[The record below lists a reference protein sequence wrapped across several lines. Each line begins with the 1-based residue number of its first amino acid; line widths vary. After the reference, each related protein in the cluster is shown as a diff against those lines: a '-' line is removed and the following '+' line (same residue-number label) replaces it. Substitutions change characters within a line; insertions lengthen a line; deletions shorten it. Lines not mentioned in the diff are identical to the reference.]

1 MNEYKTYQATKVIVS
16 QKKRKHEEAAQH
28 STDISNPTGT
38 GTDHDAKKA
47 KVYSQ
52 VPMDSALNS
61 GSASHTSSKPK
72 VASQKAF
79 EDQLVRMLI
88 EDMQPLS
95 TVERHGF
102 RKFCSLLL
110 PGYAVPSRRST
121 SRWLHE
127 LYAVEK
133 EDMFKTLADIHWL
146 SATADIWSAHKRA
159 YMGLTLHYV
168 DPTTLAMASSTL
180 ACRRFK
186 GSHTGIEIGK
196 MLYSIF
202 KEFKITSKIQNV
214 VTDNASNF
222 AKAFTL
228 YHRDNADATVSTDDN
243 IGDSPNSEEDEE
255 SFTALNIITV
265 NDELENFAVE
275 HDEPDEAVDE
285 DPDPIVLPPHKRCG
299 NHSLNLVAC
308 SDALKARTE
317 KVYRRSYDRVMAKIQ
332 ALWNAVSRSPKNN
345 DVIEEI
351 ANKSFVQPT
360 CTRWCS
366 EYYAVERIVDIGL
379 EKVVDCQGVLGLS
392 KMTEAD
398 MKFLKSYLT
407 VMKPVVTAM
416 KILESETDCYLSH
429 MIPTIMGIER
439 KLKCN
444 SDLTMKPLTDA
455 LLNGLESRF
464 GEIKTSYEYRMASC
478 LHPKFKLA
486 FLPTD
491 DRVHYKHLLMSYVQ
505 DVNRKVQVLTATP
518 AIASL
523 SSTKKRNEDP
533 LSSDPDTDDDD
544 LYSFLH
550 TPQTSFDTAIS
561 EQVCC
566 NIILCNV

>member
-1 MNEYKTYQATKVIVS
+1 
-16 QKKRKHEEAAQH
+16 
-28 STDISNPTGT
+28 
-38 GTDHDAKKA
+38 
-47 KVYSQ
+47 
-52 VPMDSALNS
+52 
-61 GSASHTSSKPK
+61 
-72 VASQKAF
+72 
-79 EDQLVRMLI
+79 MLI

-102 RKFCSLLL
+102 KKFCSFLL
-110 PGYAVPSRRST
+110 PGYSLPSRRST

-133 EDMFKTLADIHWL
+133 ENMLKTLADIHWL
-146 SATADIWSAHKRA
+146 SATADIWSAHRRA

-186 GSHTGIEIGK
+186 GSHTGIEIRK
-196 MLYSIF
+196 ILASIF
-202 KEFKITSKIQNV
+202 QEFKITSKIQNV

-228 YHRDNADATVSTDDN
+228 YQRADADATVSTDDN
-243 IGDSPNSEEDEE
+243 TGDSPEAEEDEE
-255 SFTALNIITV
+255 SSTALNIITV
-265 NDELENFAVE
+265 NDKLDNLALEN
-275 HDEPDEAVDE
+275 DEPDEAVDE
-285 DPDPIVLPPHKRCG
+285 DLIELPPHKRCG

-308 SDALKARTE
+308 SDALKARTD
-317 KVYRRSYDRVMAKIQ
+317 KVYKRSYDRVMAKIQ

-351 ANKSFVQPT
+351 ANKSFIQPT

-379 EKVVDCQGVLGLS
+379 EKVVNCQGVLGLS

-416 KILESETDCYLSH
+416 KVLEGETDCYMSH

-444 SDLTMKPLTDA
+444 SDLTMRALTDA

-478 LHPKFKLA
+478 LHPKLNLHFCHPMTGSTA
-486 FLPTD
+486 SSC
-491 DRVHYKHLLMSYVQ
+491 YCLMCKMLIV
-505 DVNRKVQVLTATP
+505 RC
-518 AIASL
+518 
-523 SSTKKRNEDP
+523 R
-533 LSSDPDTDDDD
+533 
-544 LYSFLH
+544 
-550 TPQTSFDTAIS
+550 
-561 EQVCC
+561 C
-566 NIILCNV
+566 